1 MLGSLV
7 LTAHLIL
14 ETGLW
19 EASLFRGLMSGLD
32 VFF

>member
-1 MLGSLV
+1 MLGSPV
-7 LTAHLIL
+7 LTTHLIL